1 MKKYIHREGMLS
13 MKQILAA
20 TILVICFLLNGC
32 SDQMSMFAEKPAPYT
47 EDAYNKIDQASKN
60 IKPPEITRETPEKE
74 KLRILIDHNRK
85 IFKLAGYDYDATLR
99 KTADDLKN
107 NPGKV
112 RDKLNEQNK
121 MNVAKMTMLTLALVR
136 EQCEL
141 AGINFLEYFDAKTAE
156 AIKTIWNQ
164 IDEDLK

>member
-1 MKKYIHREGMLS
+1 MLS
-13 MKQILAA
+13 MKQIFAA

-32 SDQMSMFAEKPAPYT
+32 SVQMPVLAGKPAPYT
-47 EDAYNKIDQASKN
+47 EEAYNKIDQASKN
-60 IKPPEITRETPEKE
+60 IKPPEFGRETPEKE
-74 KLRILIDHNRK
+74 KLRILLDHHRK

-99 KTADDLKN
+99 KTAEDLKN

-112 RDKLNEQNK
+112 RDRLNEQNK
-121 MNVAKMTMLTLALVR
+121 MNVAKMTMLTLAIVR

-141 AGINFLEYFDAKTAE
+141 AGINFLDYFDEKTAE
-156 AIKTIWNQ
+156 AIKTIWDQ

>member
-1 MKKYIHREGMLS
+1 

-20 TILVICFLLNGC
+20 TTLVICFLLSGC
-32 SDQMSMFAEKPAPYT
+32 SAQTPVLTGEPAPYT
-47 EDAYNKIDQASKN
+47 EDAYNKIVQASKN
-60 IKPPEITRETPEKE
+60 IKPPEFGRETPEKE
-74 KLRILIDHNRK
+74 KLRILLEHHRK

-99 KTADDLKN
+99 KTAEDLKN

-112 RDKLNEQNK
+112 RDRLNEKNN
-121 MNVAKMTMLTLALVR
+121 MNAAKMTMLTLALVR
-136 EQCEL
+136 EQCDL
-141 AGINFLEYFDAKTAE
+141 AGINFLDYFDKKTAE